1 MASNGQDSPTL
12 GGSTVTASKTVA
24 EIRERMMY
32 GGMTQA
38 EFIASPAG
46 QYRESLLSKPFAP
59 ASTVNNQAVSIP
71 QLIAAEGEV
80 IPEIFG
86 TARVAAR
93 LATATVYNGELYMLV
108 VWCGG
113 PVAGVVKV
121 LNGDTEIPGARMHH
135 HLGGAP
141 EAADSWMVAAISGY
155 ADTLDGIC
163 YSVIKFGQSDQI
175 NPRLIAEIQGHN
187 DIYDPR
193 GTPSTGYSDNP
204 SLCLAYIID
213 NYTTSTVNW
222 TSVGVCADANDE
234 VLAGAK
240 RRVIGLAL
248 ETASSI
254 KDVEAL
260 FREYSG
266 CFVQWSEPVNLIPNR
281 PRAVDHTFGANKIKS
296 ISLKKR
302 GMDALP
308 NRVTVRYTDTSAAEW
323 KQAQATVSD
332 VVAGAEIRAQIV
344 DEPGIKNHAQATRQ
358 ATERLNY
365 YRLIDLDANIDVFD
379 EGLKV
384 VAGDVISVTHPYGLS
399 NKELRVL
406 SAVATDAGRWKLT
419 TEEYNSL
426 LFSNAVVSKGSAS
439 DTNLPMPGVPSAPT
453 ALVLAEVVY
462 LLQAKTYG
470 SKLRIS
476 WTASTDPYVTE
487 YRISVTLSSAVIYE
501 TTVDSTRV
509 TVDTPAV
516 KEAETYTI
524 AVYAVSPYGKSTG
537 LSSTKQVLGKYAQPT
552 GTGMVL
558 SGLEVGGEV
567 RLSWTPDTSDFDI
580 QSYEL
585 RYGVTGGSWDTAT
598 FIDRIDAFGKVTKNI
613 PPGTWRFYVK
623 SYDSVGQ
630 YSTNSSYK
638 DIVVT
643 LDDNGMLVGS
653 HTSTELSY
661 TNMFKS
667 KIERDGPDVYVSTSA
682 QTWNTIFSS
691 ASAFNTAY
699 PNVCLSYQTPAGNS
713 EWISDE
719 WDAVQVAENRTGD
732 WVAGD
737 IILTD
742 LTNTATQQMALK
754 VTGGAFGAYG
764 NLSQKASAR
773 YAKIRLQSAGLFR
786 FQMAPTIQLNAVVRE
801 ERGDATSSDTTYVRI
816 TLANSYALA
825 QSIAITP
832 VFTTGTKAV
841 SCVVDN
847 LIVGATTSFDVHIF
861 DIANPTDHIVVPFKW
876 SFKGV

>member
-12 GGSTVTASKTVA
+12 GAASTSSKTVA

-46 QYRESLLSKPFAP
+46 QYRESLVSKPFAS
-59 ASTVNNQAVSIP
+59 ASTINSQAVAIP

-121 LNGDTEIPGARMHH
+121 LNGDVEIAGAKMQH
-135 HLGGAP
+135 HLGGTP
-141 EAADSWMVAAISGY
+141 QTADSWMVAAIAGY
-155 ADTLDGIC
+155 SDTLDGIC
-163 YSVIKFGQSDQI
+163 YSVIKFGQTDSI

-222 TSVGVCADANDE
+222 TSVATCADANDE
-234 VLAGAK
+234 VLTGSK

-248 ETASSI
+248 ETAASI

-296 ISLKKR
+296 INLKKR

-308 NRVTVRYTDTSAAEW
+308 NRVTVRYTDTSATEW

-332 VVAGAEIRAQIV
+332 IVAGAEIRAQIV
-344 DEPGIKNHAQATRQ
+344 DEPGIKDHAQATRQ

-365 YRLIDLDANIDVFD
+365 YRLIDLDASIDVFD
-379 EGLKV
+379 EGLEV
-384 VAGDVISVTHPYGLS
+384 VAGDVISVTHPYGLA

-406 SAVATDAGRWKLT
+406 SAVATDAGRWKLV

-426 LFSNAVVSKGSAS
+426 LFSDAVVSKGSAS
-439 DTNLPMPGVPSAPT
+439 DTNLPMPGIPSAPT
-453 ALVLAEVVY
+453 SLVLGEVVY
-462 LLQAKTYG
+462 SLQAKAYG

-476 WTASTDPYVTE
+476 WTASTNPYVSE
-487 YRISVTLSSAVIYE
+487 YRVSVTLSSAVIYE
-501 TTVDSTRV
+501 TTVDSSRT
-509 TVDTPAV
+509 TVDTPAL
-516 KEAETYTI
+516 KESETYTVS
-524 AVYAVSPYGKSTG
+524 VYAISPYGVSTA
-537 LSSTKQVLGKYAQPT
+537 LSGTKAMLGKYIQPT
-552 GTGMVL
+552 GAGMVL
-558 SGLEVGGEV
+558 SGLEVGGQV

-585 RYGVTGGSWDTAT
+585 RYGLTSGSWDTAT
-598 FIDRIDAFGKVTKNI
+598 FIDRIDAFNKITNNI

-643 LDDNGMLVGS
+643 LDDNAMLVGS
-653 HTSTELSY
+653 QTATEGSY
-661 TNMFKS
+661 ANMLKT
-667 KIERDGPDVYVSTSA
+667 KIERDGPDVYISTSA
-682 QTWNTIFSS
+682 QTWNTVFSS

-699 PNVCLSYQTPAGNS
+699 PGICLSYQTPAGNS
-713 EWISDE
+713 EWISAD
-719 WDAVQVAENRTGD
+719 WDAVQVAEDRTGD
-732 WVAGD
+732 WLAENIVLSD
-737 IILTD
+737 IS
-742 LTNTATQQMALK
+742 NTATQQMALK
-754 VTGGAFGAYG
+754 PNGGAFGAYG
-764 NLSQKASAR
+764 NLSQKATAR

-786 FQMAPTIQLNAVVRE
+786 FQMAPLLQLNAVVRE
-801 ERGDATSSDTTYVRI
+801 ERGDATSSASTYLRV
-816 TLANSYALA
+816 TLANSYAAA
-825 QSIAITP
+825 QSIIITP

-847 LIVGATTSFDVHIF
+847 LVVGATTSFDVYIF
-861 DIANPTDHIVVPFKW
+861 DVASPTTKLAVPFKW
-876 SFKGV
+876 AFKGV